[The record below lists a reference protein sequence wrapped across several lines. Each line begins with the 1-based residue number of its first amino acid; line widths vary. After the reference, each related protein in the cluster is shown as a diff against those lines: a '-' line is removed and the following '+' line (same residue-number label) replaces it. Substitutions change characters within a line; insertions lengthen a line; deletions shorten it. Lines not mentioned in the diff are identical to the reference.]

1 MLFST
6 SSKRLSRI
14 ALAAVWSISSH
25 SASFMVSGILDLPN
39 NALWTF
45 CWISRS
51 FIRFCQRVEL
61 LLSENFSSSY
71 FALVIF
77 ISTSTMSY
85 LRAIVI
91 SKVFYDVEG
100 RSIATTTEH
109 TKTKRASNLKQ
120 SFLMWKIGQQLQPQS
135 ILRLREPGSDTTC
148 WGPEISASIAPTL
161 LSGSVC

>member
-1 MLFST
+1 M
-6 SSKRLSRI
+6 
-14 ALAAVWSISSH
+14 
-25 SASFMVSGILDLPN
+25 D
-39 NALWTF
+39 
-45 CWISRS
+45 
-51 FIRFCQRVEL
+51 L
-61 LLSENFSSSY
+61 LLDKQVFHPFLPKGRVVIVSDFSSSY
-71 FALVIF
+71 FAPVIF

-109 TKTKRASNLKQ
+109 TKTKRGSNLKQ